1 MAGRKN
7 PYEPGTL
14 EYTAW
19 NKANGMDLQLEA
31 RQIQHQA
38 ILDQRSIEYGK
49 QVLPTWRKVE
59 AGLLAAI
66 KDLYKKYAGPD
77 GKLTGAKLT
86 EEARLLELRQMAHI
100 MTRNLVG
107 QDQLLQHYIA
117 YTYVDSVNFQS
128 WALEQA
134 TQVAV
139 ATPVLTYT
147 QVMGV
152 IANPWLPDGKTYSDR
167 IRANTTGLALK
178 MDKTILQATT
188 QGWDIPKTARHIQ
201 SVAGEGYD
209 RALTLARTEMN
220 RAASLASSHSF
231 IQNSDILGGKRWVAT
246 LDIRT
251 APKDADNDGKI
262 YDVAYDTPET
272 PGTPGQRIPNH
283 PNCRC
288 KYSPVVD
295 GMSKKIRERIAR
307 GDGDTLDN
315 YGQRY
320 YTKAQTYREY
330 AKERG
335 LPDLDDRLAKDNPKK
350 YLRRG
355 EKAS

>member
-1 MAGRKN
+1 MANRMD
-7 PYEPGTL
+7 EMLEETL
-14 EYTAW
+14 A
-19 NKANGMDLQLEA
+19 
-31 RQIQHQA
+31 QHQN
-38 ILDQRSIEYGK
+38 ILDKRSIDYGK
-49 QVLPTWRKVE
+49 LILPTWRKVE
-59 AGLLAAI
+59 TGLLAAI
-66 KDLYKKYAGPD
+66 QDLYKRYAGPD
-77 GKLTGAKLT
+77 GKLIGAKLT
-86 EEARLLELRQMAHI
+86 EEARLRELQRMALGMIRTLE
-100 MTRNLVG
+100 G
-107 QDQLLQHYIA
+107 QEDLLQNHIA
-117 YTYVDSVNFQS
+117 YTYVDSVNFNT

-134 TQVAV
+134 TQITV
-139 ATPVLTYT
+139 ATPVLTYP

-167 IRANTTGLALK
+167 IRANTATLALK
-178 MDKTILQATT
+178 MDETILQATT
-188 QGWDIPKTARHIQ
+188 QGWDIPKTARHIKG
-201 SVAGEGYD
+201 VAGEGYD
-209 RALTLARTEMN
+209 RAVTLARTEMN

-231 IQNSDILGGKRWVAT
+231 IQNSDILAGKRWVAT

-262 YDVAYDTPET
+262 YDVAYDTPEMPAT
-272 PGTPGQRIPNH
+272 AGQRIPNH

-315 YGQRY
+315 YGKRY

-335 LPDLDDRLAKDNPKK
+335 LPDLDKRLAKDNPKR
-350 YLRRG
+350 YLRQG
-355 EKAS
+355 ERAS

>member
-1 MAGRKN
+1 MADRKN
-7 PYEPGTL
+7 PYRPGTS
-14 EYTAW
+14 EYKAW
-19 NKANGMDLQLEA
+19 NMANQMDDMLEETLA
-31 RQIQHQA
+31 KHQA
-38 ILDQRSIEYGK
+38 ILDKRSIDYGK
-49 QVLPTWRKVE
+49 LILPTWRKVE
-59 AGLLAAI
+59 TGLLASI
-66 KDLYKKYAGPD
+66 KELYAKYAGPD
-77 GKLTGAKLT
+77 GKLMGAKLT
-86 EEARLLELRQMAHI
+86 EAARLQELQRMALGMIRTLEGQADLLENHI
-100 MTRNLVG
+100 
-107 QDQLLQHYIA
+107 A
-117 YTYVDSVNFQS
+117 FTYVDSVNFNT

-134 TQVAV
+134 TNITV
-139 ATPVLTYT
+139 ATPVLTYP

-167 IRANTTGLALK
+167 IRANTANLALK
-178 MDKTILQATT
+178 MDETILQATT
-188 QGWDIPKTARHIQ
+188 QGWDLPKTARK
-201 SVAGEGYD
+201 VRDEAGESYD

-262 YDVAYDTPET
+262 YDVAYDTPEM

-335 LPDLDDRLAKDNPKK
+335 LPDLDERLAKDNPKK